1 MNYKEKVV
9 WVTGA
14 SSGIGKQLC
23 IELDRLG
30 ARLIMSSRSMESL
43 EKVRQV
49 LTRPDDH
56 AVLAFDLCDTEI
68 SDQIAARAWDLNEKI
83 DVLINNGGISQRGLA
98 CETSLEVDKK
108 IMQVDYFGTIALT
121 KSLMPRLVQ
130 RGQGRVVNISSI
142 AGKLGVSMRSAYCGA
157 KHALIGFMDCLRA
170 EVAEYGVDIV
180 NVCPGFVRTN
190 LSYNA
195 LKGDMTEYA
204 KLDSEIENGMPV
216 ERFVSTLLKKLEGNK
231 KEIIIANGLPKFG
244 YQIRRLFPNV
254 YHWMVPKIYKRKD

>member
-83 DVLINNGGISQRGLA
+83 DV
-98 CETSLEVDKK
+98 
-108 IMQVDYFGTIALT
+108 
-121 KSLMPRLVQ
+121 
-130 RGQGRVVNISSI
+130 
-142 AGKLGVSMRSAYCGA
+142 
-157 KHALIGFMDCLRA
+157 
-170 EVAEYGVDIV
+170 
-180 NVCPGFVRTN
+180 
-190 LSYNA
+190 
-195 LKGDMTEYA
+195 
-204 KLDSEIENGMPV
+204 
-216 ERFVSTLLKKLEGNK
+216 
-231 KEIIIANGLPKFG
+231 
-244 YQIRRLFPNV
+244 
-254 YHWMVPKIYKRKD
+254 